1 MPQIATF
8 HIGKEV
14 FGIDILLMKEIGKK
28 SEMTKVPQSP
38 EFILGLMNLRGQIVT
53 IFDPG
58 VFLDQTLK
66 VPVQDQ
72 RLIILKNENELEQL
86 RKKNLIKD
94 NHMSKDTLAIV
105 VDHMSDVVDVELDQ
119 ILPPLPNLT
128 RMKQEFVSG
137 IVQQADQLII
147 LLEICKLAEICI
159 RGSRSG
165 DQADRH

>member
-28 SEMTKVPQSP
+28 SKMTKVPQSP

-53 IFDPG
+53 IVDPG

-66 VPVQDQ
+66 VPIQDQ

-86 RKKNLIKD
+86 RKKNLIKVLVFH
-94 NHMSKDTLAIV
+94 NISSSIK
-105 VDHMSDVVDVELDQ
+105 
-119 ILPPLPNLT
+119 NLF
-128 RMKQEFVSG
+128 QY
-137 IVQQADQLII
+137 
-147 LLEICKLAEICI
+147 
-159 RGSRSG
+159 
-165 DQADRH
+165 